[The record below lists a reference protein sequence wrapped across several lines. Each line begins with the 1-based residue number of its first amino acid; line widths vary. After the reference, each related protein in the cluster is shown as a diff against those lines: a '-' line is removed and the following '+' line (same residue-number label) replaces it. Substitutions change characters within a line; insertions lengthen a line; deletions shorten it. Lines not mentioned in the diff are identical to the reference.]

1 MADAEPVDPRD
12 LILECAGHA
21 MVLGGPGSG
30 KTTLALKKALK
41 RIREGLLPG
50 QSILFLSFSRA
61 AVARVLDAAN
71 LVVPKSDLAALSV
84 QTFHSFFW
92 NQLKVH
98 GYLLG
103 APKRLSILL
112 PQDEKAINGGIDK
125 EDVDWAAWTEERERL
140 FRQEGRV
147 AFDLFAPNTAA
158 LLAASSNVLAQVV
171 MTYPLVIVDEAQDTG
186 DDAWRCIELLAPHT
200 QVVCLADLE
209 QQIFDFLP
217 GVGPERIRSIRAA
230 LQPLEADL
238 GNDNHRSPGTQIL
251 ALGNDLLAAAVKP
264 GAYAG
269 VASIMYGVGRQAP
282 NWNHVLRRALSN
294 LFRDLRADGKGPVSA
309 VAILTMGKNGAL
321 KVSNALN
328 GLGTNPGKVVRHK
341 LLFDEA
347 EALLTARLAAF
358 LLEPKQ
364 EAAEALDIATCM
376 ELIAAARRSTGGAK
390 AAVDKLLE
398 QAAKIRSGKTVN
410 IKLVTAL
417 RDILA
422 RLRNDGL
429 TGDPAADW
437 LQVKR
442 HLRASDRDE
451 LIRCASQLDYL
462 VAFRRGQRISAAL
475 SDEWLRDGAYTRARV
490 ALDAALAQEQLL
502 DGIAEPPGIQ
512 VMNVHKAKG
521 KQFDGVI
528 FVREIRPAED
538 GPTSSFVWR
547 GDAVPYVQSRRLVR
561 VGITRARRRL
571 LILTPAWPACPLHR
585 WERL

>member
-1 MADAEPVDPRD
+1 MADAEPIDPRD
-12 LILECAGHA
+12 IILACTGHA

-41 RIREGLLPG
+41 RIREGLVPG

-61 AVARVLDAAN
+61 AVARLLDAAN
-71 LVVPKSDLAALSV
+71 LVVPKADLAALSV

-125 EDVDWAAWTEERERL
+125 DNADWAAWTQERERL
-140 FRQEGRV
+140 FREEGRV
-147 AFDLFAPNTAA
+147 AFDLFAPNTAT
-158 LLAASSNVLAQVV
+158 LLTASSNVLAQVA

-186 DDAWRCIELLAPHT
+186 DDAWSCIELLAAHT

-217 GVGPERIRSIRAA
+217 GVGPERIHRIRHA

-238 GNDNHRSPGTQIL
+238 GNDNHRSPGTEIL
-251 ALGNDLLAAAVKP
+251 ALGNDLLAAMVKP

-269 VASIMYGVGRQAP
+269 IASILYGVGKQAP
-282 NWNHVLRRALSN
+282 NWNLLLRRALSN
-294 LFRDLRADGKGPVSA
+294 LFRDMRGDGKGSVST
-309 VAILTMGKNGAL
+309 VAILTMGKSGAL
-321 KVSNALN
+321 KMSNALN
-328 GLGTNPGKVVRHK
+328 GMGANPGKVVRHK

-364 EAAEALDIATCM
+364 EDEEALDIATCM
-376 ELIAAARRSTGGAK
+376 ELVAAARRSTGGAK
-390 AAVDKLLE
+390 AVVDKL
-398 QAAKIRSGKTVN
+398 QQQSAKIRAGKTVN
-410 IKLVTAL
+410 IKLVAAL
-417 RDILA
+417 RSIL
-422 RLRNDGL
+422 RQLRSDGF

-442 HLRASDRDE
+442 HLRASGREE

-462 VAFRRGQRISAAL
+462 VAFKRGQRISAAL
-475 SDEWLRDGAYTRARV
+475 SDEWLRDGVYTRARV

-528 FVREIRPAED
+528 FVREIRQAEN
-538 GPTSSFVWR
+538 GPTSSFLWR
-547 GDAVPYVQSRRLVR
+547 GDAAPYVQSRRLVR

-571 LILTPAWPACPLHR
+571 LILTPTWPVCPLHR

>member
-1 MADAEPVDPRD
+1 MADVEPVDPRD
-12 LILECAGHA
+12 LILGCNGHA

-41 RIREGLLPG
+41 RIREGLVPG

-103 APKRLSILL
+103 APKKLSILL

-125 EDVDWAAWTEERERL
+125 DDADWAAWTQERERL

-147 AFDLFAPNTAA
+147 AFDVFAPNTAA
-158 LLAASSNVLAQVV
+158 LLAASSNVLAQVAT
-171 MTYPLVIVDEAQDTG
+171 TYPLVIVDEAQDTG

-217 GVGPERIRSIRAA
+217 GVGPERIRSIRST

-238 GNDNHRSPGTQIL
+238 GNHNHRSPGTQIL

-282 NWNHVLRRALSN
+282 NWNHLLRRALSD
-294 LFRDLRADGKGPVSA
+294 LFRDLRADEKGPVSA

-328 GLGTNPGKVVRHK
+328 GLGANPGKVVRHK

-364 EAAEALDIATCM
+364 QDGEMQDIATCM

-398 QAAKIRSGKTVN
+398 QAAKIRAGKAVN
-410 IKLVTAL
+410 IKLVAAL

-422 RLRNDGL
+422 QLRRDGL

-442 HLRASDRDE
+442 YLRASGREE

-462 VAFRRGQRISAAL
+462 VAFRRGQRISVAL

-528 FVREIRPAED
+528 FVREIRQAED
-538 GPTSSFVWR
+538 GPNSSFLWR
-547 GDAVPYVQSRRLVR
+547 GDAAPYVQSRRLVR

-571 LILTPAWPACPLHR
+571 LILTPAWPVCPLHR

>member
-1 MADAEPVDPRD
+1 MADANPVDPRD
-12 LILECAGHA
+12 LILECTGHA

-41 RIREGLLPG
+41 RIREGLAPG
-50 QSILFLSFSRA
+50 QSIVFLSFSRA

-92 NQLKVH
+92 NLLKVH

-103 APKRLSILL
+103 APRKLSILL

-125 EDVDWAAWTEERERL
+125 DDADWAAWQQERERL
-140 FRQEGRV
+140 FREEGRV

-158 LLAASSNVLAQVV
+158 LLAASSNVLAQVA

-217 GVGPERIRSIRAA
+217 GVGPERIRSIRVA

-251 ALGNDLLAAAVKP
+251 ALGNELLAAAVKP

-269 VASIMYGVGRQAP
+269 VASILYGVGRRAP
-282 NWNHVLRRALSN
+282 NWNHLLRRALCS
-294 LFRDLRADGKGPVSA
+294 LFRDLRADGKGAVSA

-328 GLGTNPGKVVRHK
+328 GLGVNPGKVVRHK

-364 EAAEALDIATCM
+364 EDAEAADIVTCM

-398 QAAKIRSGKTVN
+398 QAAKIRAGKAVN
-410 IKLVTAL
+410 IKLVAAL
-417 RDILA
+417 REILA
-422 RLRNDGL
+422 QLRQDGL

-437 LQVKR
+437 LVVKR
-442 HLRASDRDE
+442 YLRASGREE

-502 DGIAEPPGIQ
+502 DGITEPPGIQ

-528 FVREIRPAED
+528 FVREIRQAED
-538 GPTSSFVWR
+538 GATSSFVWR
-547 GDAVPYVQSRRLVR
+547 GDTAPYVQSRRLVR

-571 LILTPAWPACPLHR
+571 LILTPTWPACPLHR